1 MDPQSR
7 LRGLQA
13 TPKPVSRAR
22 AIFGPKT
29 PSTTST
35 TIKPYP
41 LSSHNSNTHDIPPL
55 PQGLSPKDGHS
66 SVKIK
71 IKSATTPEARS
82 RVLAKPLGAR
92 LPGAGPGTT
101 PSIKLVTK
109 QPERKEPG
117 LFEDDWMSIPKEADP
132 IIPAY
137 DSYEEDLAE
146 TEAVQ
151 VSIRYVRCLNNC
163 HWFNCL
169 LISFEGYGL
178 QIPWS

>member
-1 MDPQSR
+1 M
-7 LRGLQA
+7 
-13 TPKPVSRAR
+13 
-22 AIFGPKT
+22 
-29 PSTTST
+29 
-35 TIKPYP
+35 
-41 LSSHNSNTHDIPPL
+41 
-55 PQGLSPKDGHS
+55 
-66 SVKIK
+66 
-71 IKSATTPEARS
+71 
-82 RVLAKPLGAR
+82 KPLGAR